1 MKPIQALSNFLLTL
15 TFPMNFECADG
26 PIFSSWFFSRNI
38 PSQRHHPLSI
48 LPSPLS
54 CIPPNI
60 FEFPTYHTIHHS
72 QKLTHTQIFA
82 DQFVNRYHYLS
93 RIHHSPRLSMT
104 PTFSQMQIFKRSC
117 LSCTRTFTSYKNF
130 RRTYSRWGS
139 VWGHQSKSL
148 RPCLC
153 TIKTNQI

>member
-1 MKPIQALSNFLLTL
+1 MVFLKKYSIAETSS
-15 TFPMNFECADG
+15 TFHIAITF
-26 PIFSSWFFSRNI
+26 ILHTSKHFWI
-38 PSQRHHPLSI
+38 PHISHYTSL
-48 LPSPLS
+48 LET
-54 CIPPNI
+54 N
-60 FEFPTYHTIHHS
+60 
-72 QKLTHTQIFA
+72 THTQIFG

-130 RRTYSRWGS
+130 IRTYSRWGS
-139 VWGHQSKSL
+139 VWGHRSKSL

-153 TIKTNQI
+153 TIKTN